1 MMNGGNKKH
10 PEHTAAGNEL
20 KRGCGRAAELIAQ
33 HSSWRERLGILRRA
47 PHSALPRLVLASF
60 ASLPPAV
67 EPVVCE
73 IATPDRY
80 EDGLTELAGYLSRP
94 TPVIPA
100 ERRGLEDLL
109 ASQRNSSGAI
119 GMGDLLF
126 LHAFVNVLA
135 PDRVVE
141 IGTLSGFSAAVIADA
156 VAQHQRPESE
166 SVVVDTIDLSQ
177 RCMTDQT
184 KPVGFEIPQLVP
196 RLSSRIRVH
205 AGQDARYVEQIARA
219 GELQLV
225 FIDADHQHPR
235 PTLDLIRVSRFVRP
249 GGWVVVHD
257 IDLGSLGER
266 MRAAGTPFD
275 YGAPFG
281 AQWLFEAW
289 PFEKISGGNIGALR
303 LPSNLQDLVPFALAM
318 LRIPSELEPIPTRR
332 TLEAFFAAVVDLM

>member
-1 MMNGGNKKH
+1 
-10 PEHTAAGNEL
+10 
-20 KRGCGRAAELIAQ
+20 
-33 HSSWRERLGILRRA
+33 
-47 PHSALPRLVLASF
+47 
-60 ASLPPAV
+60 
-67 EPVVCE
+67 VVCE

-80 EDGLTELAGYLSRP
+80 EDGLKELAGYLSRP
-94 TPVIPA
+94 APVIA
-100 ERRGLEDLL
+100 AKRRGLEDLL

-126 LHAFVNVLA
+126 LHAFVTVLA

-166 SVVVDTIDLSQ
+166 SIVLDTIDLGQ

-196 RLSSRIRVH
+196 HLSTRIRVH
-205 AGQDARYVEQIARA
+205 AGQDARLVEQIVRP

-235 PTLDLIRVSRFVRP
+235 PTLDLIRVARFIRP
-249 GGWVVVHD
+249 GGWVIVHD
-257 IDLGSLGER
+257 IELGSLGER
-266 MRAAGTPFD
+266 MRAAGTPFEH
-275 YGAPFG
+275 GAPFG

-303 LPSNLQDLVPFALAM
+303 LPSSLRDLVPFALAT
-318 LRIPSELEPIPTRR
+318 LRIPSELEPIPARR

>member
-1 MMNGGNKKH
+1 
-10 PEHTAAGNEL
+10 
-20 KRGCGRAAELIAQ
+20 
-33 HSSWRERLGILRRA
+33 
-47 PHSALPRLVLASF
+47 
-60 ASLPPAV
+60 
-67 EPVVCE
+67 VVRE
-73 IATPDRY
+73 IATPDDY
-80 EDGLTELAGYLSRP
+80 ENGLTELAGDLSRP
-94 TPVIPA
+94 TTVIPA

-109 ASQRNSSGAI
+109 AAQRNSSGAI

-126 LHAFVNVLA
+126 LHAFVTALA

-156 VAQHQRPESE
+156 VVQHQRPESE
-166 SVVVDTIDLSQ
+166 AVIVDTIDLSQ
-177 RCMTDQT
+177 CCMTDRT
-184 KPVGFEIPQLVP
+184 KPVGFEISRLVP
-196 RLSSRIRVH
+196 HLSNRIRVH

-303 LPSNLQDLVPFALAM
+303 LPSNLRDLVPFALAM

-332 TLEAFFAAVVDLM
+332 TLEAFFAALVDLR

>member
-1 MMNGGNKKH
+1 MH

-20 KRGCGRAAELIAQ
+20 KRGRRRAAELIAQ

-47 PHSALPRLVLASF
+47 PHSAVPRLVLASF

-73 IATPDRY
+73 IAAPDKY
-80 EDGLTELAGYLSRP
+80 EDGLTTLAGYLSRP
-94 TPVIPA
+94 TPVIAA
-100 ERRGLEDLL
+100 ERRGLEGLL

-119 GMGDLLF
+119 GMADLLF
-126 LHAFVNVLA
+126 LHAFVSVLA

-196 RLSSRIRVH
+196 HLSSRINVH
-205 AGQDARYVEQIARA
+205 AGQDARHVEQIARA

-235 PTLDLIRVSRFVRP
+235 PTLDLIRVSRFVKP
-249 GGWVVVHD
+249 GGWVIVHD
-257 IDLGSLGER
+257 IELGSLGER

-289 PFEKISGGNIGALR
+289 PFEKISGGNIGAMR
-303 LPSNLQDLVPFALAM
+303 LPSHMRDLVPFALAM

>member
-1 MMNGGNKKH
+1 VH
-10 PEHTAAGNEL
+10 PEHTATGNDL
-20 KRGCGRAAELIAQ
+20 KRGSGRAAELIAQ

-47 PHSALPRLVLASF
+47 PRSALPRLVLASF
-60 ASLPPAV
+60 ASLPPPV

-80 EDGLTELAGYLSRP
+80 EHGLTELAGYLSRP
-94 TPVIPA
+94 TPVLTT
-100 ERRGLEDLL
+100 ERRSLEHLL
-109 ASQRNSSGAI
+109 AYQRNCSGAI

-135 PDRVVE
+135 PNRVVE

-156 VAQHQRPESE
+156 VAQHQRSESE
-166 SVVVDTIDLSQ
+166 SVIVDTIDLSQ
-177 RCMTDQT
+177 RCLTDQT
-184 KPVGFEIPQLVP
+184 KPVGFTIPQLVP
-196 RLSSRIRVH
+196 RLSSQIRVH
-205 AGQDARYVEQIARA
+205 AGKDARYVEQIARA

-235 PTLDLIRVSRFVRP
+235 PILDLIRVSRFVRP

-266 MRAAGTPFD
+266 MRAAGVAVEHGSPS
-275 YGAPFG
+275 G

-303 LPSNLQDLVPFALAM
+303 LPSNLRDLVPFALAM

-332 TLEAFFAAVVDLM
+332 TLEAFFAAVVELM

>member
-1 MMNGGNKKH
+1 M
-10 PEHTAAGNEL
+10 
-20 KRGCGRAAELIAQ
+20 RAVELIAQ
-33 HSSWRERLGILRRA
+33 HSSWRERLGLLRRA
-47 PHSALPRLVLASF
+47 PRSALPRLVRASF

-80 EDGLTELAGYLSRP
+80 DDGLTELAGYLSRP
-94 TPVIPA
+94 TPARPA
-100 ERRGLEDLL
+100 ERKSLEHLL
-109 ASQRNSSGAI
+109 AHQRNCSGAI

-156 VAQHQRPESE
+156 VAQHQPPESE

-177 RCMTDQT
+177 RCLTDQT
-184 KPVGFEIPQLVP
+184 KPVGFQIPQLVP

-205 AGQDARYVEQIARA
+205 AGKDARYVEQIARA

-235 PTLDLIRVSRFVRP
+235 PTLDLIRVARFVRP
-249 GGWVVVHD
+249 GGWVIVHD
-257 IDLGSLGER
+257 TDLGSLGER
-266 MRAAGTPFD
+266 MRAAGAAVDHGSPS
-275 YGAPFG
+275 G

-303 LPSNLQDLVPFALAM
+303 LPSNLRQLVPFALAM
-318 LRIPSELEPIPTRR
+318 LRIPSELEPISIRR
-332 TLEAFFAAVVDLM
+332 TLEAFFAALVELI

>member
-1 MMNGGNKKH
+1 M
-10 PEHTAAGNEL
+10 
-20 KRGCGRAAELIAQ
+20 AQ
-33 HSSWRERLGILRRA
+33 HGSWHERLGTLRRA
-47 PHSALPRLVLASF
+47 PLSAMPRLALASF

-67 EPVVCE
+67 EPAVCE
-73 IATPDRY
+73 IATLDRY
-80 EDGLTELAGYLSRP
+80 ENGLTELAGYLSRT
-94 TPVIPA
+94 TPVVT

-109 ASQRNSSGAI
+109 AFQRDGSGTI

-141 IGTLSGFSAAVIADA
+141 VGTLSGFSAAVIADA

-177 RCMTDQT
+177 RCLTDQT

-196 RLSSRIRVH
+196 RLASRIRVH

-235 PTLDLIRVSRFVRP
+235 PTLDLIRVARFVRP
-249 GGWVVVHD
+249 GGWVIVHD
-257 IDLGSLGER
+257 IELGSLGEK
-266 MRAAGTPFD
+266 MRGAGDAFEH
-275 YGAPFG
+275 GAPFG
-281 AQWLFEAW
+281 AEWLFEAW

-303 LPSNLQDLVPFALAM
+303 LPSHLPDLVPFALAM
-318 LRIPSELEPIPTRR
+318 LRIPSELEPMPSRR
-332 TLEAFFAAVVDLM
+332 TLKAFLAAVVDLT

>member
-1 MMNGGNKKH
+1 MH

-47 PHSALPRLVLASF
+47 PHSAVPRLVLASF

-67 EPVVCE
+67 EAVRCE

-80 EDGLTELAGYLSRP
+80 EDGLTELAAYLSRP

-109 ASQRNSSGAI
+109 AYQRNSSGTI

-177 RCMTDQT
+177 RCLTDQK
-184 KPVGFEIPQLVP
+184 KPVGFEIPQLVTH
-196 RLSSRIRVH
+196 LSSRIRVH

-303 LPSNLQDLVPFALAM
+303 LPSHVRDLVPFALAM

>member
-1 MMNGGNKKH
+1 
-10 PEHTAAGNEL
+10 
-20 KRGCGRAAELIAQ
+20 
-33 HSSWRERLGILRRA
+33 
-47 PHSALPRLVLASF
+47 
-60 ASLPPAV
+60 
-67 EPVVCE
+67 
-73 IATPDRY
+73 
-80 EDGLTELAGYLSRP
+80 
-94 TPVIPA
+94 
-100 ERRGLEDLL
+100 
-109 ASQRNSSGAI
+109 
-119 GMGDLLF
+119 MGDLLF
-126 LHAFVNVLA
+126 LHAFVSVLA

-177 RCMTDQT
+177 HCLTDQT
-184 KPVGFEIPQLVP
+184 KPVGFVIPQLVP

-205 AGQDARYVEQIARA
+205 GGQDAGYLEQIARA

-266 MRAAGTPFD
+266 MRTAGTPFD

-281 AQWLFEAW
+281 AQWLFEGW

-303 LPSNLQDLVPFALAM
+303 LPSNLWDLVPFALAM
-318 LRIPSELEPIPTRR
+318 LRIPSELEPIPARR
-332 TLEAFFAAVVDLM
+332 TLEAFLGAVVDLI

>member
-1 MMNGGNKKH
+1 MHLERTITGNDLKH
-10 PEHTAAGNEL
+10 
-20 KRGCGRAAELIAQ
+20 GCRRAAELIAR
-33 HSSWRERLGILRRA
+33 HSSWRERLRILRHA
-47 PHSALPRLVLASF
+47 PRSALPQLVLASF

-80 EDGLTELAGYLSRP
+80 EDGVRALARYLSRP
-94 TPVIPA
+94 VPVLRA
-100 ERRGLEDLL
+100 EGRSLEHLL
-109 ASQRNSSGAI
+109 AYHRNCSGAI

-135 PDRVVE
+135 PARVVE

-166 SVVVDTIDLSQ
+166 SVLVDTIDLNE
-177 RCMTDQT
+177 RCLTDQT

-257 IDLGSLGER
+257 IELASLAER
-266 MRAAGTPFD
+266 MRAAGVAVEH
-275 YGAPFG
+275 GAPPG
-281 AQWLFEAW
+281 PQWLFEAW

-303 LPSNLQDLVPFALAM
+303 LPSNVRDIVPFALAM

>member
-1 MMNGGNKKH
+1 M
-10 PEHTAAGNEL
+10 ENEL
-20 KRGCGRAAELIAQ
+20 NCGFGRAAELIAQ
-33 HSSWRERLGILRRA
+33 HSSWRERLGLLRRA
-47 PHSALPRLVLASF
+47 PRSALPRLIRASF

-67 EPVVCE
+67 ESMVCE
-73 IATPDRY
+73 IAAPDRY
-80 EDGLTELAGYLSRP
+80 DDGLTELAGYLSRP
-94 TPVIPA
+94 TPVLAA
-100 ERRGLEDLL
+100 ERSSLEDLL
-109 ASQRNSSGAI
+109 ACHRPSSGAI
-119 GMGDLLF
+119 GVGDLLF

-141 IGTLSGFSAAVIADA
+141 VGTLSGFSAAVIADA
-156 VAQHQRPESE
+156 VVQHQRPESN
-166 SVVVDTIDLSQ
+166 SVAVDTIDLNQ
-177 RCMTDQT
+177 RCVTDQT

-196 RLSSRIRVH
+196 HLSSRIRVH
-205 AGQDARYVEQIARA
+205 AGKDARYVEQIARA

-235 PTLDLIRVSRFVRP
+235 PTLDLIRISRFVRP

-266 MRAAGTPFD
+266 MRAAGAALE

-303 LPSNLQDLVPFALAM
+303 LPNLRDLVPFALAM
-318 LRIPSELEPIPTRR
+318 LRIPSELEPIPARR
-332 TLEAFFAAVVDLM
+332 TLDAFLDALVDLM

>member
-1 MMNGGNKKH
+1 M
-10 PEHTAAGNEL
+10 
-20 KRGCGRAAELIAQ
+20 
-33 HSSWRERLGILRRA
+33 
-47 PHSALPRLVLASF
+47 
-60 ASLPPAV
+60 
-67 EPVVCE
+67 
-73 IATPDRY
+73 
-80 EDGLTELAGYLSRP
+80 
-94 TPVIPA
+94 
-100 ERRGLEDLL
+100 L

-126 LHAFVNVLA
+126 LHAFVSVLA

-303 LPSNLQDLVPFALAM
+303 LPSKVRDLVPFALAM

>member
-1 MMNGGNKKH
+1 MH
-10 PEHTAAGNEL
+10 PEYTAAGNEL

-33 HSSWRERLGILRRA
+33 HSSWRERLRILRRA
-47 PHSALPRLVLASF
+47 PHSAVPRLVLASF

-67 EPVVCE
+67 EPVVCA
-73 IATPDRY
+73 IATPDSY
-80 EDGLTELAGYLSRP
+80 EDGLRELAGYLSRP
-94 TPVIPA
+94 RPA
-100 ERRGLEDLL
+100 LTAEHKSLEHLL
-109 ASQRNSSGAI
+109 AHQRNSSGAI

-126 LHAFVNVLA
+126 LHAFVSVLA

-166 SVVVDTIDLSQ
+166 SVVVETIDLSQ
-177 RCMTDQT
+177 RCHTDQT
-184 KPVGFEIPQLVP
+184 KPIGFEIPQLVP

-205 AGQDARYVEQIARA
+205 AGQDARYVEQIARE

-249 GGWVVVHD
+249 GGWVILHD
-257 IDLGSLGER
+257 IGLGSLGER
-266 MRAAGTPFD
+266 MRAAGTPFE

-303 LPSNLQDLVPFALAM
+303 LPSNLRDLVPFALAM
-318 LRIPSELEPIPTRR
+318 LRIPSELEPLPTRR
-332 TLEAFFAAVVDLM
+332 TAEAFLAAVVGLM

>member
-1 MMNGGNKKH
+1 
-10 PEHTAAGNEL
+10 
-20 KRGCGRAAELIAQ
+20 
-33 HSSWRERLGILRRA
+33 
-47 PHSALPRLVLASF
+47 
-60 ASLPPAV
+60 
-67 EPVVCE
+67 
-73 IATPDRY
+73 
-80 EDGLTELAGYLSRP
+80 
-94 TPVIPA
+94 
-100 ERRGLEDLL
+100 
-109 ASQRNSSGAI
+109 
-119 GMGDLLF
+119 MGDLLF

-177 RCMTDQT
+177 RCITDQT

-205 AGQDARYVEQIARA
+205 AGQDARHVEQIARA

-235 PTLDLIRVSRFVRP
+235 PTLDLIHVSRFVRP
-249 GGWVVVHD
+249 GGWVIVHD
-257 IDLGSLGER
+257 IELGPLGER
-266 MRAAGTPFD
+266 VRAAGVDFEH
-275 YGAPFG
+275 GPFG

-303 LPSNLQDLVPFALAM
+303 LPSKVRDLAPFALAM
-318 LRIPSELEPIPTRR
+318 LRIPSELEPIPARR

>member
-1 MMNGGNKKH
+1 MQSGHQLM
-10 PEHTAAGNEL
+10 
-20 KRGCGRAAELIAQ
+20 AQ
-33 HSSWRERLGILRRA
+33 HSSWRERLGLLRRA
-47 PHSALPRLVLASF
+47 PRSALPRLVRASF
-60 ASLPPAV
+60 APLPPAV

-80 EDGLTELAGYLSRP
+80 DNGLTELASFLSRP
-94 TPVIPA
+94 TPVLA
-100 ERRGLEDLL
+100 AKRGSLEHLL
-109 ASQRNSSGAI
+109 AYHRNCSGAI

-156 VAQHQRPESE
+156 VVQHQRPESE
-166 SVVVDTIDLSQ
+166 AVIVDTIDLNQ
-177 RCMTDQT
+177 RCLTDQT

-196 RLSSRIRVH
+196 HLASRIRVH
-205 AGQDARYVEQIARA
+205 AGKDVRHVEQIAHA

-249 GGWVVVHD
+249 GGWVIVHD
-257 IDLGSLGER
+257 IELVSLAER
-266 MRAAGTPFD
+266 MRAAGVAVEH
-275 YGAPFG
+275 GAPSG
-281 AQWLFEAW
+281 PQWLFETW

-303 LPSNLQDLVPFALAM
+303 LPSKLRDLIPFALAM
-318 LRIPSELEPIPTRR
+318 LRIPSELEPIPARR
-332 TLEAFFAAVVDLM
+332 THEAFLAAVVGLR